1 MGMEKNMEVFNCYI
15 LVVYVI
21 LLNIRVNFNSIL
33 MHPLIVNDDIFL
45 VTYFRHKFSC
55 LISRLV
61 FVNERA

>member
-1 MGMEKNMEVFNCYI
+1 MGMEQIMEVFNSYI

-21 LLNIRVNFNSIL
+21 LINIRVNLNAIL

-45 VTYFRHKFSC
+45 VIYFRHKFSC

-61 FVNERA
+61 FLNERA